1 MIAFHAIASSSSG
14 NCYLVSDGHFEL
26 LIEAGIRYPD
36 LRIALNHH
44 VTQLSGVLVS
54 HSHGDHCK
62 AVKDVMKAGVDV
74 YASETTLSEIGLGGH
89 RAIAI
94 EAGKQFSVGAWNVYP
109 FDLRHDVETLGFL
122 LTNRAGEK
130 LVYISDSYYCPYAFS
145 GLTHIAVECNYS
157 LDILD
162 ANIAAASV
170 PTALRSRLLRSH
182 FSLEHVK
189 EFLRAND
196 LSKVVEIHLLHLS
209 SGNSDEERFKREIA
223 AATGKPVFV
232 AGK

>member
-1 MIAFHAIASSSSG
+1 M
-14 NCYLVSDGHFEL
+14 SDARSQL
-26 LIEAGIRYPD
+26 LIEAGIRYQD
-36 LRIALNHH
+36 LRRALDHH
-44 VTQLSGVLVS
+44 VTELSGVLVS

-62 AVKDVMKAGVDV
+62 AVKDVAKAGVDV

-94 EAGKQFSVGAWNVYP
+94 EAGKQFSVGSWNVYP

-122 LTNRAGEK
+122 LTNREGER
-130 LVYISDSYYCPYAFS
+130 LVYISDSYYCPYAFA

-162 ANIAAASV
+162 ANIASGSV
-170 PTALRSRLLRSH
+170 PAALRSRLLRSH
-182 FSLEHVK
+182 FSLEHAIQ
-189 EFLRAND
+189 FLQAND

-209 SGNSDEERFKREIA
+209 SGNSDEERFKKA
-223 AATGKPVFV
+223 VAVATGKPVFV

>member
-1 MIAFHAIASSSSG
+1 MIAFQVIASSSSG
-14 NCYLVSDGHFEL
+14 NCYLVSDGQSQV

-36 LRIALNHH
+36 LRKALNHY
-44 VTQLSGVLVS
+44 VTQLSGALIS

-62 AVKDVMKAGVDV
+62 SVKDVMKAGVDV
-74 YASETTLSEIGLGGH
+74 YASEATLSEIGLGGH
-89 RAIAI
+89 RAIAV
-94 EAGKQFSVGAWNVYP
+94 EAGKSFAIGSWNVYP
-109 FDLRHDVETLGFL
+109 FDLRHDVQTLGFL
-122 LTNRAGEK
+122 LTNRTGER
-130 LVYISDSYYCPYAFS
+130 LVYISDSYYCPYTFA
-145 GLTHIAVECNYS
+145 GLTHVAVECNYS

-162 ANIAAASV
+162 ANIAAGSV

-189 EFLRAND
+189 EFLAAND

-209 SGNSDEERFKREIA
+209 SGNSDEARFKREVQEIV
-223 AATGKPVFV
+223 GCPVFV